1 MANEFKPTLSGG
13 FPRDRTTNRSRY
25 VNMGGFEITRAT
37 SVSLIELI
45 RNRMASGR
53 LTNLFFANSNFVVRC
68 QGLRQQID
76 GSHHCLIVNDGIG
89 VDIGAMLLGHP
100 RFKENLNGTDF
111 VPALLASTAGLRI
124 FLYGGRSASVQGA
137 REYLEHRGHQVV
149 GVFDGYDSKSEDVR
163 EALRAATP
171 DLVLVA
177 LGNPRQ
183 EAWIL
188 ENSPELT
195 PSTYIGVGALFDFM
209 SGAMPRAP
217 QWMRSVRMEWLFR
230 LYKEPRRLVRRYTI
244 DFLKFLYLCLSLK
257 S

>member
-1 MANEFKPTLSGG
+1 
-13 FPRDRTTNRSRY
+13 
-25 VNMGGFEITRAT
+25 
-37 SVSLIELI
+37 
-45 RNRMASGR
+45 
-53 LTNLFFANSNFVVRC
+53 
-68 QGLRQQID
+68 
-76 GSHHCLIVNDGIG
+76 
-89 VDIGAMLLGHP
+89 
-100 RFKENLNGTDF
+100 
-111 VPALLASTAGLRI
+111 
-124 FLYGGRSASVQGA
+124 
-137 REYLEHRGHQVV
+137 
-149 GVFDGYDSKSEDVR
+149 
-163 EALRAATP
+163 
-171 DLVLVA
+171 VLVA